1 MDWTKIPTDLITS
14 RVPDKEIIA
23 IVKYQLLWSS
33 LEREP
38 TKEVCLR
45 YMTPK
50 QLQHALN
57 YSAAIER
64 RVNADIKSVESHRNR
79 QKLFYQKNQA
89 LIKNTDG
96 QADAHTDGQDD
107 AHTDR
112 ADKIRLDKIYNIGG
126 NNSSTVDNVD
136 NSETRKE
143 MARKIGDLIKRVPRT
158 PFDYK

>member
-96 QADAHTDGQDD
+96 QADAHTD
-107 AHTDR
+107 R
-112 ADKIRLDKIYNIGG
+112 ADKIKLDKIYNIGG
-126 NNSSTVDNVD
+126 NNSSPVDNVD
-136 NSETRKE
+136 NSATRKE
-143 MARKIGDLIKRVPRT
+143 MASKIGDLIKRVPRT